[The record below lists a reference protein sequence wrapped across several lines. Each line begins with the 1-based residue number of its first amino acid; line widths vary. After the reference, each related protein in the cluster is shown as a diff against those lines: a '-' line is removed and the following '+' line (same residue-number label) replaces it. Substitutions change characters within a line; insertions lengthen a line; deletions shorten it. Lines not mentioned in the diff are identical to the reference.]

1 MKNQIY
7 KFILVPTIPKN
18 EIGTIGLVF
27 KLVLIEKF
35 ILNRLVKEMSKPT
48 PVKNPTSSEVTKSFW
63 SVRYPVELPLIYKS
77 GLSVKRLLTFRGI
90 V

>member
-7 KFILVPTIPKN
+7 KLILVPTIPRK

-35 ILNRLVKEMSKPT
+35 ILNRLVKAISKPT
-48 PVKNPTSSEVTKSFW
+48 PVKKPTSSEVTNSFW
-63 SVRYPVELPLIYKS
+63 SVKYPVELPLIYKS
-77 GLSVKRLLTFRGI
+77 GLRVKRLLTFRGI